1 MAGSPDLLSRRS
13 FLAAAGAASAGAL
26 FTAPPTSAA
35 AQIAGAAP
43 AGPLVTLSLS
53 DVADRLRRRKLSSQE
68 ITRACLDRI
77 AALNPAL
84 NAFITVTEESALA
97 QARTADDEIGRG
109 AWRGPLHGV
118 PIALKDLFDTAGV
131 RTTAGSGVFKDR
143 VPVDDAEVVRR
154 LKAAGAVL
162 VGKTNM
168 HEFAFGGT
176 SLVTYFGGVRNPWDQ
191 RRIAGGSSGGSAA
204 AVAAGLCF
212 GAVGSDTAGS
222 IRQPASYCGIVGLK
236 PTYGLVSTTGV
247 IPLSWSLDH
256 VGPMTRTVR
265 DAALM
270 LQVIAGFDPKDTVS
284 VSMPVPDYSAA
295 LRARVSGL
303 RVGVARAFFFDRLD
317 PEVERAMAAA
327 LALVA
332 RLTASVKDVELP
344 DASSQEQLRST
355 VRAAES
361 YAYHAGFLAKSPDLY
376 QPETLA
382 RLRAGADVTA
392 AAYIEGVREVAR
404 TRRTVGR
411 IFDGID
417 VLVTPTSPILPPP
430 ITDFTGDRNGLGDFR
445 DRSIRNTSPFDVYGW
460 PTISLPCGFSA
471 SGLPIGLQISAASGQ
486 DTRVLQLA
494 YAYEQATDWHLRKI
508 AT

>member
-1 MAGSPDLLSRRS
+1 MAGSPHVLSRRS
-13 FLAAAGAASAGAL
+13 FLIAAGAGSAGAF
-26 FTAPPTSAA
+26 FTAPPNAAA
-35 AQIAGAAP
+35 AQIASAAP
-43 AGPLVTLSLS
+43 ANPLELSLS
-53 DVADRLRRRKLSSQE
+53 DAADRLRRRRVSSVE

-84 NAFITVTEESALA
+84 NAFITVTSESALA
-97 QARTADDEIGRG
+97 QARRADDELARG
-109 AWRGPLHGV
+109 NWRGPLHGV

-162 VGKTNM
+162 VGKANM

-212 GAVGSDTAGS
+212 GALGSDTAGS
-222 IRQPASYCGIVGLK
+222 IRQPAAYCGIVGLK
-236 PTYGLVSTTGV
+236 PTFGLVSTTGV
-247 IPLSWSLDH
+247 VPLSWSLDH
-256 VGPMTRTVR
+256 VGPMTRTVK

-270 LQVIAGFDPKDTVS
+270 LQVIAGFDPMDTAS

-295 LRARVSGL
+295 LRARISGL
-303 RVGVARAFFFDRLD
+303 RVGVARPFFFDGLD
-317 PEVERAMAAA
+317 PEIERAMAAA
-327 LALVA
+327 LAVVT
-332 RLTASVKDVELP
+332 RLTASVKDVEVP
-344 DASSQEQLRST
+344 GASGQEQLRST

-361 YAYHAGFLAKSPDLY
+361 YAYHAGFIEKSPALY
-376 QPETLA
+376 QPETLG
-382 RLRAGADVTA
+382 RLRDGAKVTT
-392 AAYIEGVREVAR
+392 AAYIDRVRELAHV
-404 TRRTVGR
+404 RRTSGR

-430 ITDFTGDRNGLGDFR
+430 VTEFTGDRNGLADFR

-471 SGLPIGLQISAASGQ
+471 SGLPIGLQISAATGQ
-486 DTRVLQLA
+486 DARVLQLA
-494 YAYEQATDWHLRKI
+494 YAYEQATDWHRRKI
-508 AT
+508 VS